1 MKAKKYSE
9 KTMLEYAEATL
20 VPVY

>member
-1 MKAKKYSE
+1 MKAKKYSK